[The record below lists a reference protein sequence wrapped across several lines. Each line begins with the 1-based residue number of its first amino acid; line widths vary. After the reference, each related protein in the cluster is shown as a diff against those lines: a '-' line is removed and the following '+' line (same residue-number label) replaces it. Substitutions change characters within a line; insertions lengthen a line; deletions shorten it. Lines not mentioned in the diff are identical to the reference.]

1 MTTTTHEHNGIRFTR
16 TTDSDIVGYG
26 YGGEPIYRQPAPPRT
41 ATTTVSFKKLA
52 DGTWGIQG
60 IGLVSGQTVTV
71 TKRSG
76 ETSQVVVGEVTPAD
90 PYSTDRRIRSAYDV
104 ATIARTPQ
112 VVVTAEVVASSKVTE
127 EGFYLL
133 DGQAYKVIGSRD
145 GSFHYA
151 RLVTGHGLKKAPG
164 MYNRLT
170 PAMKMTPEQ
179 IAAYGVR
186 TQVCVN
192 CSTPLTD
199 PASQGVGLGTKCGPD
214 ILGSD
219 VYRVAYKAAKVAAE
233 AAQVAA
239 DAAAAPALAD
249 READEIADLLAH
261 FGA

>member
-1 MTTTTHEHNGIRFTR
+1 MTT
-16 TTDSDIVGYG
+16 
-26 YGGEPIYRQPAPPRT
+26 AT
-41 ATTTVSFKKLA
+41 ATTTASFAKLA
-52 DGTWGIQG
+52 DGSWGIRG
-60 IGLVSGQTVTV
+60 IGLVSGETVTV
-71 TKRSG
+71 IKRSG
-76 ETSQVVVGEVTPAD
+76 ETSEVVVGEVTPAN
-90 PYSTDRRIRSAYDV
+90 PYSTDRRIRSAYDL

-112 VVVTAEVVASSKVTE
+112 VVVTAEVTVTSNKVTE

-133 DGQAYKVIGSRD
+133 DGQAYKVIGARD

-170 PAMKMTPEQ
+170 SAMKMTPEQ

-199 PASQGVGLGTKCGPD
+199 PASQRVGLGTKCGPA

-219 VYRVAYKAAKVAAE
+219 VYRASYKAAKVAAE
-233 AAQVAA
+233 AAQAAA
-239 DAAAAPALAD
+239 DAAAEVDPGNAA
-249 READEIADLLAH
+249 EADLAAREMAEDAARAEADNIADLLAH